1 MVLDMLSTSRNPP
14 ETSYPKNMTVSVV
27 HVKSLIAVDIQSTLP
42 EKLQNK
48 QHYPEHLIDHLPMIC
63 LTLHVSTTRYPIELL
78 ILFKVTQKNHR
89 HN

>member
-1 MVLDMLSTSRNPP
+1 MA
-14 ETSYPKNMTVSVV
+14 VSVV
-27 HVKSLIAVDIQSTLP
+27 HVKSLIAEDIQSALP

-63 LTLHVSTTRYPIELL
+63 LTLHVSMTRYPIELL
-78 ILFKVTQKNHR
+78 ISFKVTQKIHR